1 MVRHVRSGG
10 PFLIRGLHNFALHGV
25 LVSLRL
31 PLLGGDMQP
40 QSIASEKRSLLPLC
54 PSCGAPMR
62 IRTIGVIDR
71 REDVKFA
78 CTACDTETVNSY
90 KLGD

>member
-1 MVRHVRSGG
+1 M
-10 PFLIRGLHNFALHGV
+10 
-25 LVSLRL
+25 SLQL

-40 QSIASEKRSLLPLC
+40 QSIASESRSLLPLC

-62 IRTIGVIDR
+62 IRTIGVVDR
-71 REDVKFA
+71 REDIKFA
-78 CTACDTETVNSY
+78 CTACETEMIRSY

>member
-1 MVRHVRSGG
+1 
-10 PFLIRGLHNFALHGV
+10 
-25 LVSLRL
+25 
-31 PLLGGDMQP
+31 MQP
-40 QSIASEKRSLLPLC
+40 QSIASETRSLLPLC

-71 REDVKFA
+71 REDVRFA
-78 CTACDTETVNSY
+78 CTACDTETVKSY

>member
-1 MVRHVRSGG
+1 
-10 PFLIRGLHNFALHGV
+10 
-25 LVSLRL
+25 
-31 PLLGGDMQP
+31 MQP
-40 QSIASEKRSLLPLC
+40 QSIASEARSLLPLC

-62 IRTIGVIDR
+62 IRTIGVIDT

-78 CTACDTETVNSY
+78 CTACHAETIKSY

>member
-71 REDVKFA
+71 REDVRFA
-78 CTACDTETVNSY
+78 CTACDTETVRSY